1 MQKGLSFK
9 GVKKIVDT
17 AGFEDVKTK
26 IKRFLVSGMEA
37 RLKSTMFD
45 ASDLREIYEEVPIVF
60 EVGDDIDDIKLK
72 LQKVKEKQIEV
83 YKRVKLST
91 SQQAQADNFK
101 NLQEPVDPVGN
112 LTTESVKDS
121 VE

>member
-72 LQKVKEKQIEV
+72 LQKVKEKQIQV
-83 YKRVKLST
+83 FKRVKLST
-91 SQQAQADNFK
+91 SQQAQADNSK

-112 LTTESVKDS
+112 LTQESAQVDS
-121 VE
+121 